1 QMSRMWEVAL
11 DIRGPVDPD
20 RVLAPTEVFLT
31 VRPGLWTEKF
41 LNAAGARAGTALRQF
56 GYLAQATLRI
66 DPYHQELAAKLAVYL
81 PLMSRLRSTYR
92 VQSLLD
98 KPCHHL
104 LYSGGEFVRLYPV
117 KPSQTS
123 NYSANK

>member
-1 QMSRMWEVAL
+1 M
-11 DIRGPVDPD
+11 
-20 RVLAPTEVFLT
+20 PTEVFLT

-81 PLMSRLRSTYR
+81 TLMIRLRSTYR
-92 VQSLLD
+92 IQSLLETLEPAAVLQEAAAD
-98 KPCHHL
+98 FRRLLTHL
-104 LYSGGEFVRLYPV
+104 QDDARI
-117 KPSQTS
+117 TS
-123 NYSANK
+123 VARSRTCSRSASS